1 VQIPQGENLGNL
13 QQSWMLPQLQMDT
26 NIDGSELPFVVRMI
40 NQMFFPE

>member
-1 VQIPQGENLGNL
+1 MHLLL
-13 QQSWMLPQLQMDT
+13 QRGL